1 MVNAICINLAQQGC
15 LKYNGSGPNGPNTG
29 NSLYLSHNNSLT
41 ISGGSLGVVRYQDI
55 VFHDSYASADK
66 GGSVKIGSNLEISQ
80 EGVLTV
86 NIGTMDSELP
96 VSGQTVKQHIGS
108 LGHVTTSE
116 LEAKNYVTRP
126 QHDADLASRVE
137 CAGGIKKLAY
147 MSEDEYGKLAVK
159 DASTLYLLY

>member
-1 MVNAICINLAQQGC
+1 M
-15 LKYNGSGPNGPNTG
+15 
-29 NSLYLSHNNSLT
+29 
-41 ISGGSLGVVRYQDI
+41 
-55 VFHDSYASADK
+55 
-66 GGSVKIGSNLEISQ
+66 
-80 EGVLTV
+80 TV

-126 QHDADLASRVE
+126 RHDADLASRVE

-159 DASTLYLLY
+159 DVSTLYLLY